1 MNNKKI
7 KVFVYDAIVKA
18 ENFLA
23 MFGLKIK
30 NEPAKLAGYKSFFNR
45 DKDVFIKKDYSSIVD
60 GVLLE
65 LDEANLKRLDKWYLF
80 PYFDRIMLN
89 VLDENNQIVENVY
102 VYSKI
107 VSLEDCISFDSLI
120 NPEDKAKIFN
130 GVHENLLKFLEAEKK
145 TKNLPFHDVVFLY
158 ELSNEQMQQFKNYKY
173 PYVYIVNKEFKYNIP
188 AMFLPVTIN
197 GFEYLALVAFYRQEQ
212 LKAIDYKSFFE
223 KHQIFEFASKY
234 KNVDV
239 SILNTTRPF
248 QYLVTSENTALSSEQ
263 IATHENTF
271 ELMTFDFQLNP
282 WNRFNYLIGVFDQ
295 IENSN

>member
-7 KVFVYDAIVKA
+7 KVFVYDAMAKA

-30 NEPAKLAGYKSFFNR
+30 NEPAKLVGYKSFFNR

-130 GVHENLLKFLEAEKK
+130 GVHENLLKFLESEKK

-223 KHQIFEFASKY
+223 KPQIFEFASKY

-263 IATHENTF
+263 IATRENTF

-295 IENSN
+295 TENSN